1 MAFLEMNFH
10 SDTLK
15 MGVSVNVILPETA
28 KTAIGIDSKT
38 EQSYKTILLLH
49 GLSDDHTIWHRRT
62 SIERYATERGI
73 AVVMPAAD
81 KSWYT
86 DEAGKYLTFIGEE
99 LPRVCRS
106 FFKGM
111 SDKAEDTFLVGN
123 SMGGYGSVKI
133 ALLYP
138 ETFGGAGSLSGAF
151 AIDEFSK
158 VCKGY
163 EWQTVFGRDFE
174 SPDCLMGSRHDVFKI
189 ASDYR
194 ESKKP
199 FPKLYLWCGNND
211 FFTASNRKFS
221 EHLKKLG
228 FEHLFE
234 DTDGD
239 HSWGCWDLFV
249 RHALDYLLK

>member
-10 SDTLK
+10 SDALK

-38 EQSYKTILLLH
+38 EQTYKTFFLLH

-62 SIERYATERGI
+62 SIERYATERGV
-73 AVVMPAAD
+73 AVVMPAAG

-86 DEAGKYLTFIGEE
+86 DEADKYLTFIGEE

-111 SDKAEDTFLVGN
+111 SDKAEDNFLVGN

-133 ALLYP
+133 AFLYP

-151 AIDEFSK
+151 AIAEFSK
-158 VCKGY
+158 VCNGY
-163 EWQTVFGRDFE
+163 EWQTVFGSDFK
-174 SPDCLMGSRHDVFKI
+174 SADCLTGSRHDVFRI
-189 ASDYR
+189 SSDYKM
-194 ESKKP
+194 SGKP
-199 FPKLYLWCGNND
+199 FPKLYLWCGNED
-211 FFTASNRKFS
+211 FFTASNREFS
-221 EHLKKLG
+221 RHLTSLG
-228 FEHLFE
+228 CEHLFE

-239 HSWGCWDLFV
+239 HSWGYWDIFV
-249 RHALDYLLK
+249 RHAFDYLLK